1 MAAQFD
7 LEVRGHIVVVAQRGS
22 PTFEEANEV
31 VAATVVAALKAGT
44 NNLLFDVR
52 LADLANYYSY
62 IVRHAE
68 MAPSLGLHT
77 GFRIAIV
84 GLRDQADVL
93 SFMARVG
100 QNRGWKTQTFFDM
113 DKAVEWFGQET
124 G

>member
-1 MAAQFD
+1 MAAEFD
-7 LEVRGHIVVVAQRGS
+7 LEVRDHIIVVAQRGS

-31 VAATVVAALKAGT
+31 IAATVVAALGART

-68 MAPSLGLHT
+68 IAPSLGLHT

-100 QNRGWKTQTFFDM
+100 QNRGWQAQTFFDV
-113 DKAVEWFGQET
+113 DEAVDWLGKET
-124 G
+124 C